1 MSSTPEQIEGFLTKL
16 DTDDDFRDTLKNSS
30 DPTATLAEYG
40 IEVELSE
47 ILPPAQR
54 TLPDKGEIDKN
65 WDTYKDQMFPSN
77 VFSSNNHNLDID
89 VGS

>member
-1 MSSTPEQIEGFLTKL
+1 MSSTPEQIAEFLTKL

-54 TLPDKGEIDKN
+54 TLPDKGEIDEN
-65 WDTYKDQMFPSN
+65 WDTFKDQMFPSN

-89 VGS
+89 